1 MYTGE
6 AGSQKMEYQRDI
18 SGNYLV
24 LREYADDYRVHMLEN
39 NRIPGLLGISLY
51 EDDGRQD
58 IRYEIGSRESLRQ
71 LLDARALTGES
82 VSRIIRDVI
91 RTVRELGAYMLD
103 KEDLMLDPDYI
114 YLDEHRSAM
123 LCYVPGNTCGMRAGL
138 SELLR
143 RMLTAI
149 DNNDHDSVVLTYS
162 LYQESLR
169 ENYVI
174 DDLMKIIQAA
184 ERRSQE
190 LTTEEISYSR
200 AMEQEPMSAL
210 KVAESEPEPGEFAP
224 SLRERLIG
232 GMTSGKRL
240 FRGRK

>member
-1 MYTGE
+1 MHMGE
-6 AGSQKMEYQRDI
+6 GAMQSMEYRRDI

-24 LREYADDYRVHMLEN
+24 LREYTDDYRVHMLEN
-39 NRIPGLLGISLY
+39 NRIPGLIGISLY

-58 IRYEIGSRESLRQ
+58 IRYDIGSRESLRQ
-71 LLDARALTGES
+71 LLDARALTGDS
-82 VSRIIRDVI
+82 VSRIIRDLV

-103 KEDLMLDPDYI
+103 KDDLLLDPDYI
-114 YLDEHRSAM
+114 YFDEHRSPM
-123 LCYVPGNTCGMRAGL
+123 LCYVPDNSCGLRAGL

-174 DDLMKIIQAA
+174 DDLMKIIQSA
-184 ERRSQE
+184 EHRNQE
-190 LTTEEISYSR
+190 PQTEEISYSR
-200 AMEQEPMSAL
+200 AMEQEPMATL
-210 KVAESEPEPGEFAP
+210 KVAESEPEPGTFAP

-232 GMTSGKRL
+232 GVTSGKRL
-240 FRGRK
+240 FRPRG